1 MKVHQTQGRDLLSLH
16 TVVFTVT
23 TFIQSRD
30 DCLHFPEEKKKNDL
44 TGRGRAANQVL
55 SESKPALL
63 TTVQHC
69 RRRGGGGIGN
79 EPKPPCDNITP
90 ARLAAAGGTEKGGPC
105 HRKHPEHQAPSTQAR
120 AGEHCLTRGKHRAGR
135 C

>member
-1 MKVHQTQGRDLLSLH
+1 MKVHQTQGRVSLH

-30 DCLHFPEEKKKNDL
+30 DCLHFPEKKKKNDL

-55 SESKPALL
+55 SESKPGLP

-69 RRRGGGGIGN
+69 RRRGGGCIGN
-79 EPKPPCDNITP
+79 EPKPPWDNVTP
-90 ARLAAAGGTEKGGPC
+90 VRRTAAGGTEKGGPC
-105 HRKHPEHQAPSTQAR
+105 HRKHPESQAPSTQAR
-120 AGEHCLTRGKHRAGR
+120 AGEHCLTKGRHRAGR